1 MADMSVRFLRAQLK
15 KLTCAA
21 EEEPI
26 SVERKAQD
34 FLGTVMQKM
43 KPGNMLMQES
53 FFEGFRAV
61 MISPMMP
68 ARAGAVMYV
77 HGGGYCCGDLEYAK
91 GFGTIL
97 ASEANAR
104 VFCPAYRLAPEYPF
118 PSALNDVMACYR
130 YLIKTFPPEKI
141 VLAGESAG
149 GGLIYCM
156 CLKIKEEG
164 LPLPGGLVGMS
175 PWTDLTSSGESYRLN
190 ADIDPSMTTYRLQ
203 RFANVYTDTPAH
215 PLCSPIFGDLSGLPE
230 SLLFVGGD
238 EIMRDDAV
246 TLHEKLT
253 AAGCKSTLTI
263 APEMWHAYVLYGFKE
278 RRPDMVAICDF
289 IRGIVK

>member
-97 ASEANAR
+97 ASESIAR
-104 VFCPAYRLAPEYPF
+104 VFCPPPKRLVRK
-118 PSALNDVMACYR
+118 NR
-130 YLIKTFPPEKI
+130 
-141 VLAGESAG
+141 
-149 GGLIYCM
+149 
-156 CLKIKEEG
+156 EG
-164 LPLPGGLVGMS
+164 QN
-175 PWTDLTSSGESYRLN
+175 R
-190 ADIDPSMTTYRLQ
+190 A
-203 RFANVYTDTPAH
+203 
-215 PLCSPIFGDLSGLPE
+215 
-230 SLLFVGGD
+230 
-238 EIMRDDAV
+238 
-246 TLHEKLT
+246 
-253 AAGCKSTLTI
+253 
-263 APEMWHAYVLYGFKE
+263 
-278 RRPDMVAICDF
+278 RPDTASR
-289 IRGIVK
+289 IRLMAVIQWLSRARGP